1 MKRRIFAF
9 DSVEAARSAVNR
21 LRNSGVADKHISVI
35 ARSDIEL
42 ERVPNE
48 LLDVSSDVVPAVG
61 RGAAMGGATGLFAG
75 IVAMA
80 IPPLGIAIGG
90 PVLIGFLAGGAALG
104 AWSSALVGASVPND
118 IRRTF
123 EDEIETGRIL
133 LVVDS
138 ERDDNVHVRG
148 LMVNIDDGHLVWQSE
163 TEAPAAA

>member
-9 DSVEAARSAVNR
+9 DSVDSARNAVTR
-21 LRNSGVADKHISVI
+21 LRSDGVSDKYISLI
-35 ARSDIEL
+35 ARADIEL
-42 ERVPNE
+42 EQVPNE
-48 LLDVSSDVVPAVG
+48 LLDVSSDVVPALG

-75 IVAMA
+75 IVAMV

-90 PVLIGFLAGGAALG
+90 PVLLGFLTGGAVLG

-123 EDEIETGRIL
+123 DDEIEAGRIL

-138 ERDDNVHVRG
+138 EREDNVHVRA
-148 LMVNIDDGHLVWQSE
+148 LMLSIADGHLVWQSV